1 MDKVIPGIIVLVIL
15 AIALALMVLGW
26 RARGR
31 RQVQLEEPQLVPA
44 ETGEFIGDFETF
56 YVATTMAGQPLNRV
70 VVQGLGFRAKA
81 FLRVSSGGVVIPIDG
96 QRDIFIPVGDIRDIR
111 RETWTID
118 RVVEPD
124 GLILIDWTLGDT
136 GVDSYFRAE
145 QPEELFAALN
155 SLRPPLAPT
164 TSEPGTTESDI
175 T

>member
-1 MDKVIPGIIVLVIL
+1 MDKVIPAIIVLVIL
-15 AIALALMVLGW
+15 LIALTLMVLGW
-26 RARGR
+26 RARAR
-31 RQVQLEEPQLVPA
+31 RQVQLDEPHHVPDH
-44 ETGEFIGDFETF
+44 TGDFIGDYETF

-145 QPEELFAALN
+145 EPEALFAALT
-155 SLRPPLAPT
+155 SLTARAT
-164 TSEPGTTESDI
+164 TGSTGPGTTESDL

>member
-1 MDKVIPGIIVLVIL
+1 MDKVVPAIIVLVIL
-15 AIALALMVLGW
+15 AVALTLMILGW
-26 RARGR
+26 RARAR
-31 RQVQLEEPQLVPA
+31 RQVQLDEPHRVP
-44 ETGEFIGDFETF
+44 ENTGAFVGDFETF

-96 QRDIFIPVGDIRDIR
+96 QRDIFIPVGDIRDVR

-124 GLILIDWTLGDT
+124 GLILIDWTLGST

-145 QPEELFAALN
+145 DPEPLFAALS
-155 SLRPPLAPT
+155 SLIAQADH
-164 TSEPGTTESDI
+164 STTESDL

>member
-1 MDKVIPGIIVLVIL
+1 MDKVIPGVIVLVIL
-15 AIALALMVLGW
+15 LIALTLMVLGW
-26 RARGR
+26 RARAR
-31 RQVQLEEPQLVPA
+31 RQVQLDEPQFVPA
-44 ETGEFIGDFETF
+44 ETGEYIGDYETF

-96 QRDIFIPVGDIRDIR
+96 QRDIFIPVADIRDIR

-124 GLILIDWTLGDT
+124 GLILLDWTLGDT
-136 GVDSYFRAE
+136 RVDSYFRAE
-145 QPEELFAALN
+145 EPEALFSALT
-155 SLRPPLAPT
+155 SLRPPLAPSA
-164 TSEPGTTESDI
+164 SEPGTTESDL